1 MKVRYLIKIGEMSL
15 KGDNKSLFEKRLKKN
30 ILSLLP
36 DIKPQIT
43 IRDRR
48 FYLDAD
54 ESALDRVEEALSC
67 TFGIVGFTR
76 TTSSGKSMEELKQ
89 ETAAELQ
96 RYVSKKYGP
105 DEVEHIPE
113 GEISF
118 KIEPRRTDKSVP
130 YSSYQIANEVGAHL
144 NELFPFL
151 RVDVKKPDL
160 QICIEVREDV
170 YIYIDEIKGLGGLP
184 VGTAGKGLLMLS
196 GGIDSP
202 AAGYL
207 MAKRGLSLN
216 AVYFHTYPYTS
227 DEALE
232 KVKTLAD
239 TLAPYFIGTKLF
251 VVPFTDFQL
260 NIKEA
265 AREEEVTLLMRAG
278 MVKIAEKLAKNSY
291 ADALITGESL
301 SQVASQTIESLRFTG
316 SMTDLPVL
324 RPLIGFDKEEI
335 ISLTRSIGTYE
346 TSILPYDDCCTI
358 FSPSHPLVK
367 PKLDKMQ
374 ESWRRLDADDLIEK
388 AVEETEEV
396 YFPPAPGNLPSDN
409 PASDKWPS
417 YLENT

>member
-1 MKVRYLIKIGEMSL
+1 MKIRYLIKIGEMAL

-36 DIKPQIT
+36 DIKPKIT

-48 FYLDAD
+48 FYLDTD
-54 ESALDRVEEALSC
+54 ESTMERVEDALLH

-76 TTSSGKSMEELKQ
+76 TAGCGKSMEEL
-89 ETAAELQ
+89 ERESAAELQ
-96 RYVSKKYGP
+96 RYVSKIYGTE
-105 DEVEHIPE
+105 EVEHIPE
-113 GEISF
+113 GALSF
-118 KIEPRRTDKSVP
+118 KIEPRRTDRSVP
-130 YSSYQIANEVGAHL
+130 YNSYEIAHKVGAYL

-151 RVDVKKPDL
+151 RVDVKKPD
-160 QICIEVREDV
+160 ITIHIEVREEV
-170 YIYIDEIKGLGGLP
+170 YIYIDPKKGLGGLP
-184 VGTAGKGLLMLS
+184 VGTAGRGLLMLS

-227 DEALE
+227 EEALE
-232 KVKTLAD
+232 KVKTLAAA
-239 TLAPYFIGTKLF
+239 LAPYFIGVKLF

-260 NIKEA
+260 RIKDL

-278 MVKIAEKLAKNSY
+278 MVKIAEKIA
-291 ADALITGESL
+291 ARFGAGALVTGESL

-335 ISLTRSIGTYE
+335 IRLTREIGTYE
-346 TSILPYDDCCTI
+346 TSILPYEDCCTI
-358 FSPSHPLVK
+358 FSPDHPLVK
-367 PKLDKMQ
+367 PKLDRML
-374 ESWRRLDADDLIEK
+374 ESWKRLDADDVIER
-388 AVEETEEV
+388 AVNEREEFF
-396 YFPPAPGNLPSDN
+396 FPPAS
-409 PASDKWPS
+409 
-417 YLENT
+417 T